1 MTNETKADLQAE
13 RDFFARLARMER
25 GPLAQLRR
33 SLSDEPGN
41 AAQFLEREI
50 YLSNLGNRNFKAV
63 YLVAGLYALIER
75 PHDDETDEQAEQRA
89 SREGKSLG
97 HLLGHL
103 YREQNERPSTE
114 KRFLALL
121 DADEAGL
128 PYQLRQAVALLK
140 GSDIKPDWAQL
151 LRDVSRWNHDE
162 WGDDVRRRWAREF
175 YRTALAGQTQTDSPS
190 QAEDDLTDPTEP
202 TDFPTPTTEAN
213 P

>member
-1 MTNETKADLQAE
+1 MTHKEKPKLVEE
-13 RDFFARLARMER
+13 RRFIELLSKLPR
-25 GPLAQLRR
+25 GPLAELRR
-33 SLSDEPGN
+33 SLSDVPSN
-41 AAQFLEREI
+41 SAHSLERQI
-50 YLSNLGNRNFKAV
+50 YAAEVGHLNRSAV

-75 PHDDETDEQAEQRA
+75 PHDDETDEQAEKRA

-162 WGDDVRRRWAREF
+162 WGNDVRRRWAREF
-175 YRTALAGQTQTDSPS
+175 YRTALAGQPQTDSPT